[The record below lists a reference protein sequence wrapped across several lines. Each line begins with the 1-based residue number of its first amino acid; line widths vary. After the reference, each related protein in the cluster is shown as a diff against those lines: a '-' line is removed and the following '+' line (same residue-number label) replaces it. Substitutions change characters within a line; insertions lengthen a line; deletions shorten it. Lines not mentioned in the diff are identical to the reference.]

1 MVTAVGKKNF
11 ITKDMV
17 RKGALIIDAGIV
29 RERRLVCG
37 DVDYINVSKKAFV
50 TKVPYGVGQMT
61 VLEFIDNIYRAFLL
75 KNGKL
80 Q

>member
-1 MVTAVGKKNF
+1 
-11 ITKDMV
+11 MV

-29 RERRLVCG
+29 REGRLVCG

-75 KNGKL
+75 KMVSCNKKRKFIFEL
-80 Q
+80 IK